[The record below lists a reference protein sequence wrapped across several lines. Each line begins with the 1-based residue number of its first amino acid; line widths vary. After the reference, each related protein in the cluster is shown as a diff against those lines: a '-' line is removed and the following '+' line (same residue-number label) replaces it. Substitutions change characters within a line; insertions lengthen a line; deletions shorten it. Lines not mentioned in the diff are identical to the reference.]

1 MSDNTEI
8 NLLSRLKADDRMAL
22 QHLFEDHYEMVCQS
36 IYRFVPDASTA
47 EDLAQEVFLR
57 FWEKRHKIEINSSLG
72 AYIRRMAINEGLGY
86 LRRNKRWEQEAFEP
100 GHEPG
105 VDDSAEDKFLHGEM
119 QENVTAAINQLPP
132 KCRMVFQLSRYEELT
147 YKEIADQMEIS
158 VKTVE
163 NQMGKALRVLREQL
177 QQYLQLIM
185 LFGLLWLSACQQPA
199 TASPPVHA
207 EINSMQY
214 AAFRLKPGTDLKAA
228 LQQWADLNDVDAAV
242 ILSAVGSLTDYAIRF
257 ANQPE
262 ASVGQ
267 GHFEIT
273 SMTGTLSKNG
283 SHLHLTVADETG
295 HCLGGH
301 LMEGCRI
308 YTTAEVVIGLLPD
321 HEFLRV
327 TDETYGYKELKVKKK
342 EKN

>member
-105 VDDSAEDKFLHGEM
+105 VDDSAEEQFLHEEM
-119 QENVTAAINQLPP
+119 QANVTAAINQLPP
-132 KCRMVFQLSRYEELT
+132 KCRTVFQLSRYEELT
-147 YKEIADQMEIS
+147 YKEIAEQMDIS

-163 NQMGKALRVLREQL
+163 NQMGKALRVLREKL
-177 QQYLQLIM
+177 QHYLQIAL
-185 LFGLLWLSACQQPA
+185 LFGLLWCTACQPA
-199 TASPPVHA
+199 EAFPPLQHDTNLM
-207 EINSMQY
+207 EY
-214 AAFRLKPGTDLKAA
+214 TAFRLTPGMDLKGA
-228 LQQWADLNDVDAAV
+228 LQEWADTNDVEAAV

-257 ANQPE
+257 ANQSE
-262 ASVGQ
+262 ASIGQ

-273 SMTGTLSKNG
+273 GMTGTLSKNG

-295 HCLGGH
+295 QCLGGH
-301 LMEGCRI
+301 LMDGCRI
-308 YTTAEVVIGLLPD
+308 YTTAEIVIGLLPD
-321 HEFLRV
+321 YEFLRV
-327 TDETYGYKELKVKKK
+327 TDETYGYKELEVKKK
-342 EKN
+342 KKN